1 MMHKLFIFEAPDV
14 WTTLAQ
20 ADKPIILYGM
30 GNGADKVL
38 DELEKRH
45 IKAAGVMASDDFC
58 RYQEFRGF
66 TVQKQRDFE
75 EQFRLLGYA
84 SNIDT
89 IPRSPFGDS
98 SLSQREPNDFI
109 IALCFGSSL
118 PDVMAHIRHV
128 AEQHKLLV
136 PNIPVAGEAIMD
148 DRFIAQYRQEIE
160 HAYSLL
166 ADEQSRKVFKGA
178 LDFYYT
184 GELKYLDRIESD
196 KDEVFANI
204 LRLREERYLDLGA
217 YRGDTVDEFLH
228 YTDGYR
234 SITAVEPNPKNYKKL
249 CEHIGT
255 IENATALNAG
265 IADRVGTMTISKKA
279 GRMPVLGD
287 TNGVEIP
294 VTTVDMI
301 DCSPTYIKIDIEGME
316 PQMLS
321 GAKQTLR
328 ALKPKLN
335 LAAYH
340 RTEDF
345 FSLILQLH
353 EINPDYR
360 IYLRKHPYIPCW
372 DLNIYAV

>member
-1 MMHKLFIFEAPDV
+1 MDNLFTFNEPNV
-14 WTTLAQ
+14 WTALSES
-20 ADKPIILYGM
+20 DKPIILYGM

-38 DELEKRH
+38 DEFDKRN
-45 IKAAGVMASDDFC
+45 IKAVGVMASDDFC

-75 EQFRLLGYA
+75 EQF
-84 SNIDT
+84 D
-89 IPRSPFGDS
+89 
-98 SLSQREPNDFI
+98 DFM

-118 PDVMAHIRHV
+118 PDVMEHIHHV
-128 AEQHKLLV
+128 ANRHKLLI
-136 PNIPVAGEAIMD
+136 PNIPVAGENIMD
-148 DRFIAQYRQEIE
+148 DRFIKRYRQEIRQ
-160 HAYSLL
+160 AYSLL
-166 ADEQSRKVFKGA
+166 ADERSRRVFKGA

-184 GELKYLDRIESD
+184 GELKYLDAIESE
-196 KDEVFANI
+196 KDEVFKNI

-217 YRGDTVDEFLH
+217 YRGDTVDEFLR

-234 SITAVEPNPKNYKKL
+234 SITAVEPNPKNYQKL
-249 CEHIGT
+249 CEHVAD
-255 IENATALNAG
+255 IENTAAINAG
-265 IADRVGTMTISKKA
+265 IADRVGTMTVSKKA

-287 TNGVEIP
+287 ANGVEIP
-294 VTTVDMI
+294 VTTVDRI

-316 PQMLS
+316 QQMLS
-321 GAKQTLR
+321 GAEHTLR
-328 ALKPKLN
+328 TLKPKLN

-345 FSLILQLH
+345 FSLINRLH
-353 EINPDYR
+353 KINPDYQ